1 MASSRTFGKPAKLF
15 SAFGEPRH
23 GNIAIAARYF
33 ARVHEEAEMS
43 RLFLTVIAA
52 VLVAVFSFTAS
63 AQTPAPQTQP
73 APIPAPPATPADPIG
88 AEVTLEPKTFVYMKG
103 TATWESAFETLIEAF
118 KTINDYLAKQK
129 ITPSDKPLAIYT
141 QTDESGFQYQVGIP
155 VAEAPKNPPRGDLA
169 VAKSPGGKML
179 QFVHRGSYDAMDTT
193 YEAITNYLD
202 EKRLESED
210 MFIEEYVTDPVKT
223 PEDKLIVNVY
233 VPLK

>member
-1 MASSRTFGKPAKLF
+1 
-15 SAFGEPRH
+15 
-23 GNIAIAARYF
+23 
-33 ARVHEEAEMS
+33 MS
-43 RLFLTVIAA
+43 RLFLTVSAG
-52 VLVAVFSFTAS
+52 VLVAVFSVAAS

-73 APIPAPPATPADPIG
+73 APVPAQPAPVTPADPFG

-103 TATWESAFETLIEAF
+103 TATWETAFETLIEGF

-155 VAEAPKNPPRGDLA
+155 VAEALKNPPRGDLA

>member
-1 MASSRTFGKPAKLF
+1 MILSANRFSTSPDHAPA
-15 SAFGEPRH
+15 RH
-23 GNIAIAARYF
+23 GNIAITALVRSAPMRKF
-33 ARVHEEAEMS
+33 SMS
-43 RLFLTVIAA
+43 RLILTVSAA
-52 VLVAVFSFTAS
+52 ALMTVFSLAVS
-63 AQTPAPQTQP
+63 AQTPPASTPAAPAQP
-73 APIPAPPATPADPIG
+73 APVTPADPFG
-88 AEVTLEPKTFVYMKG
+88 AEVTLEPKTFIYMKG
-103 TATWESAFETLIEAF
+103 TATWESAFDTLVEAF
-118 KTINDYLAKQK
+118 KTITDYMDKQK
-129 ITPSDKPLAIYT
+129 LTRSDKPLAIYT

-155 VAEAPKNPPRGDLA
+155 VAEAPKNPPKGDLA

-202 EKRLESED
+202 EKRLETED

>member
-1 MASSRTFGKPAKLF
+1 MVISQLR
-15 SAFGEPRH
+15 
-23 GNIAIAARYF
+23 
-33 ARVHEEAEMS
+33 RVILRAPMRKAEMS
-43 RLFLTVIAA
+43 RLFLTVSAA
-52 VLVAVFSFTAS
+52 VLVVVFSVAAS

-73 APIPAPPATPADPIG
+73 APSPAQPAPVIPADPFG

-103 TATWESAFETLIEAF
+103 TATWETAFETLIEAF

-155 VAEAPKNPPRGDLA
+155 IAEAPKNPPRGDLA

>member
-1 MASSRTFGKPAKLF
+1 VKLSSALND
-15 SAFGEPRH
+15 ARH
-23 GNIAIAARYF
+23 GNIAITARYF
-33 ARVHEEAEMS
+33 ARAEEESRMS
-43 RLFLTVIAA
+43 RLFLTISAA
-52 VLVAVFSFTAS
+52 VLVAAFSFAAS

-73 APIPAPPATPADPIG
+73 APAQSAPVTPADPFG
-88 AEVTLEPKTFVYMKG
+88 AEVTLEPKTFIYMKG
-103 TATWESAFETLIEAF
+103 TATWETAFETLIEAF

-155 VAEAPKNPPRGDLA
+155 IAEAPKNPPRGDLA

>member
-1 MASSRTFGKPAKLF
+1 
-15 SAFGEPRH
+15 
-23 GNIAIAARYF
+23 
-33 ARVHEEAEMS
+33 MS
-43 RLFLTVIAA
+43 RLLLAVSAA
-52 VLVAVFSFTAS
+52 VLVAVFSFPAS
-63 AQTPAPQTQP
+63 AQAPAPQTQP
-73 APIPAPPATPADPIG
+73 APTPVQPAPASPADPFG

-118 KTINDYLAKQK
+118 KAINDYLAKQK

-193 YEAITNYLD
+193 YEAITNHLD